1 MSRTPT
7 RHSKRRKEHADATNA
22 GSYPGRN
29 GNRKHCRKAGAR
41 SPYKSRNPLREA
53 DENIQR
59 ELNRILTDQMMRRA
73 EIMTALEKIRSGLGQ
88 AQINGA
94 TPPALPID
102 SEIDL
107 PKIARKG
114 KDA

>member
-1 MSRTPT
+1 MQTQLMLD
-7 RHSKRRKEHADATNA
+7 HIQDATATANTL
-22 GSYPGRN
+22 
-29 GNRKHCRKAGAR
+29 AR
-41 SPYKSRNPLREA
+41 QEREALTNLETALREA

-73 EIMTALEKIRSGLGQ
+73 EIMTALDKIRSGLGQ

-107 PKIARKG
+107 PKIARKA
-114 KDA
+114 KDAV

>member
-1 MSRTPT
+1 MQTQLMLD
-7 RHSKRRKEHADATNA
+7 HIQDATATANTV
-22 GSYPGRN
+22 
-29 GNRKHCRKAGAR
+29 AR
-41 SPYKSRNPLREA
+41 QEREALTNLETALREA
-53 DENIQR
+53 DETIQR

-73 EIMTALEKIRSGLGQ
+73 EIMTALDKIKSGLGR
-88 AQINGA
+88 ADINGA

-114 KDA
+114 KDS

>member
-1 MSRTPT
+1 MQTQLMLDYIQ
-7 RHSKRRKEHADATNA
+7 DATATANTV
-22 GSYPGRN
+22 
-29 GNRKHCRKAGAR
+29 AR
-41 SPYKSRNPLREA
+41 QEREALANLETALREA
-53 DENIQR
+53 DETIQK
-59 ELNRILTDQMMRRA
+59 ELNRILADQMMRRA
-73 EIMTALEKIRSGLGQ
+73 EIMTALDKIKSGLGQ